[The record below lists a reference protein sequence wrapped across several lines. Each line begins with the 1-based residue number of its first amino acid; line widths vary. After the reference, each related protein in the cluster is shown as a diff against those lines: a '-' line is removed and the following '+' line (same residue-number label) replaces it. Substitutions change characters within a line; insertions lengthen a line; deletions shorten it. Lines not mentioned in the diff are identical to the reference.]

1 MELVTKKKLM
11 LFSGRANVALAEE
24 IAENLGVPLG
34 EVELSTFANGEIY
47 CRYLESIRGADVF
60 LVQSHSDPI
69 NERIME
75 QLIMIDAAKRASA
88 KRITAVCPFYGY
100 SRQDKKTEGREPI
113 TARLLA
119 DMLTVAGADR
129 VVAVDLHTGQV
140 QGFFNMP
147 VDHLTALPVLSAYL
161 ADTVEG
167 EVVVVSPDTG
177 RVKLAQRLANHLD
190 ADLAIIDK
198 RRPRATHNV
207 AQALEVVGEVAGHA
221 CILIDDMIDTG
232 GTVVSAAELLMAK
245 GATDVYVAATHG
257 ILSGPAVDRLKNA
270 PIREVVLTNTLP
282 IEDGKRFPEL
292 RVLSVAPIIADA
304 LDAVFED
311 TSVSQ
316 IFQGENI

>member
-1 MELVTKKKLM
+1 
-11 LFSGRANVALAEE
+11 
-24 IAENLGVPLG
+24 
-34 EVELSTFANGEIY
+34 
-47 CRYLESIRGADVF
+47 
-60 LVQSHSDPI
+60 
-69 NERIME
+69 
-75 QLIMIDAAKRASA
+75 
-88 KRITAVCPFYGY
+88 
-100 SRQDKKTEGREPI
+100 
-113 TARLLA
+113 
-119 DMLTVAGADR
+119 VAGADR